1 MEGARRE
8 GFRAVSLLGVRE
20 PALLAQARSWADAA
34 EAQVAAAPRFAA
46 AFAEGRLK
54 VATRIFGLDAVL
66 GPLEPNTTV
75 TGHEAGVLVDV
86 VADTEELAKEAAYYA
101 FIRLF
106 IGPYPGRKTTAGNAA
121 APIMPVV
128 VPVSEVFTF
137 SIYHLLPAGRPAG
150 AVRPVRRD
158 VPAARRRPGG
168 AGRCACMTPPRSSAA
183 RTPDPSRSRSTCSS
197 PTRTATAWPARR
209 RC

>member
-20 PALLAQARSWADAA
+20 PALLAQARSWADSA
-34 EAQVAAAPRFAA
+34 EAAVLSAPRFADA
-46 AFAEGRLK
+46 AHDGRLRI
-54 VATRIFGLDAVL
+54 ATRIFGLDAVL
-66 GPLEPNTTV
+66 GPLEPNAAV

-86 VADTEELAKEAAYYA
+86 VADTEALAKEAAYFA

-128 VPVSEVFTF
+128 VPVSEVYSF
-137 SIYHLLPAGRPAG
+137 SIYHLLPLEDPVAPFPVEV
-150 AVRPVRRD
+150 VRFP
-158 VPAARRRPGG
+158 
-168 AGRCACMTPPRSSAA
+168 
-183 RTPDPSRSRSTCSS
+183 
-197 PTRTATAWPARR
+197 RTARVSSLEEERHALV
-209 RC
+209 